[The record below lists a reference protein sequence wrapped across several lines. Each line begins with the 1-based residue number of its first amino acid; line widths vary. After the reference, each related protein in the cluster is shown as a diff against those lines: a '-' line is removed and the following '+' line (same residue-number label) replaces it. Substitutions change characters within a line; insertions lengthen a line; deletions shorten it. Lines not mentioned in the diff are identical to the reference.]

1 MLKKLFHSQKDER
14 SIFSPFST
22 ITITYIPTFT
32 LYTATS
38 RDSKQ
43 GKAMS
48 YQMPPFTQWEKD
60 WVKIGFLVFLKNIML
75 KHLRILPKWLLDVK
89 FDLSLCF
96 ELPRS
101 LEAAEAIR
109 GRGQIWHPEV
119 RASHLSIIYGG
130 LGGSRSLERPRA
142 ASDLKSGRTASRLV
156 SRW

>member
-1 MLKKLFHSQKDER
+1 MLWAVFHYYANYGSVA
-14 SIFSPFST
+14 
-22 ITITYIPTFT
+22 
-32 LYTATS
+32 LH
-38 RDSKQ
+38 Q

-48 YQMPPFTQWEKD
+48 YQLPPFTQWEKD

-75 KHLRILPKWLLDVK
+75 KQLRILPKWLLDVK
-89 FDLSLCF
+89 FDLGLCF

-130 LGGSRSLERPRA
+130 P
-142 ASDLKSGRTASRLV
+142 ASRPYDHFLNPRPLEAALV
-156 SRW
+156 TSQNRGWGQIWHPKVIWVESWVVLTLIEK